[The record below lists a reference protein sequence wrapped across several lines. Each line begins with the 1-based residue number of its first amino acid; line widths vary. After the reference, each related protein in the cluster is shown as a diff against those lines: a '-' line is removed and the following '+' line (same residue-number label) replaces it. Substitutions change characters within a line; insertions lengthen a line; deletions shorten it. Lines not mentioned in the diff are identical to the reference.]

1 MKENEI
7 IETQNENKSFNPEKL
22 LEIKENRK
30 IMNNLLKNLSS
41 MKNNT
46 CEELIKYVSDYLLN
60 NSKDICELYDEEKNT
75 LGHFL
80 TKEEKEDQLKI
91 IIDSYYLL
99 LEDKDIFYKW
109 FMLENKDNLT
119 ILDIACQKGNKIII
133 KYLFSIISKTDES
146 KLRLTEKRN
155 SIFHNSAK
163 NNQCYPIIFYYEKLQ
178 KFFPQTKIIDL
189 SNEYNITPL
198 HYACYYKSIN
208 VIDLLLDLGANIN
221 AKDVDNRSVLF
232 YAVYSG
238 SYKIVKKLLFRGADK
253 EIKDNYNKK
262 VIDYAIEKNN
272 KKIIYLLSEKNC
284 FEKILCQKN
293 KYKNLKGIRYDYT
306 LIYYFL
312 IYIMFMLVFVF
323 RISIMFCKGKNKLDN
338 LLSYNI
344 LLFGVLFFILSI
356 MSFLFSIFFTCYFIC
371 YQKKNKKK
379 IHQKKSLIKLFEE
392 NEHSNIC
399 VKCKRVMK
407 NDTVHCLICGICIDK
422 WDHHCF
428 WLNTCINNDT
438 KNKFKLFYYCIIL
451 TLLFNISFGIV
462 LIIFSYNTNEKEQD
476 KIFSNFFGNLQDYI
490 NNVLLFKIMCISYT
504 FVFSFPFFMNIL
516 CPLCCQKSSKNEK
529 EDSKI
534 SDLKTTFLYSSNE
547 SLEFV

>member
-1 MKENEI
+1 MKENGILEN
-7 IETQNENKSFNPEKL
+7 QNENQLFTKEKI
-22 LEIKENRK
+22 LEIKDNRK
-30 IMNNLLKNLSS
+30 IMNNLLKNIST

-46 CEELIKYVSDYLLN
+46 YEELIKYVSEYLLN

-75 LGHFL
+75 LAHFL
-80 TKEEKEDQLKI
+80 TIEEKEEQLKI

-99 LEDKDIFYKW
+99 LDNKDIFYKW
-109 FMLENKDNLT
+109 FMLENKENLT

-163 NNQCYPIIFYYEKLQ
+163 NNQTYPIIFFYEKLQ

-198 HYACYYKSIN
+198 HYACYYKSKN
-208 VIDLLLDLGANIN
+208 VIDLLLDLDANIN
-221 AKDVDNRSVLF
+221 AKDLDDRSILY

-238 SYKIVKKLLFRGADK
+238 SENIIKKLLFRGADK
-253 EIKDNYNKK
+253 EIKDKYNKK

-284 FEKILCQKN
+284 FEKLLCRKIE
-293 KYKNLKGIRYDYT
+293 YKNLKGIRYDYT

-312 IYIMFMLVFVF
+312 IYIIFMLIFVF
-323 RISIMFCKGKNKLDN
+323 RIAIMFNKGKNSFDKL
-338 LLSYNI
+338 LIYNI
-344 LLFGVLFFILSI
+344 LFCGVLFFILSI

-371 YQKKNKKK
+371 YQKKKKKK
-379 IHQKKSLIKLFEE
+379 INQKKSLIQLYEE
-392 NEHSNIC
+392 NENSNIC
-399 VKCKRVMK
+399 VKCKSVMK
-407 NDTVHCLICGICIDK
+407 NDTVHCLVCGICIDK

-438 KNKFKLFYYCIIL
+438 KNKFKLFYLSIIL
-451 TLLFNISFGIV
+451 TLLFNILFGVI
-462 LIIFSYNTNEKEQD
+462 LIIFSYKANEKEQD
-476 KIFSNFFGNLQDYI
+476 KIFSNFFGNFQDYI
-490 NNVLLFKIMCISYT
+490 NNVLLFKIMCIIYT
-504 FVFSFPFFMNIL
+504 CIFSFPLLINIVI
-516 CPLCCQKSSKNEK
+516 PLCCQKCSKKEN
-529 EDSKI
+529 EDSNI
-534 SDLKTTFLYSSNE
+534 SDFETRLLNPSNE
-547 SLEFV
+547 SL

>member
-1 MKENEI
+1 MLEKDNPHINYSNSSMNKE
-7 IETQNENKSFNPEKL
+7 KS
-22 LEIKENRK
+22 LEIKEKRK
-30 IMNNLLKNLSS
+30 IMNTLIKNLSS
-41 MKNNT
+41 MRGST
-46 CEELIKYVSDYLLN
+46 YEELVKFVSDYLKN
-60 NSKDICELYDEEKNT
+60 KSKDICEIYDEAKNT

-80 TKEEKEDQLKI
+80 TNEEKDEYLKI

-99 LEDKDIFYKW
+99 LHNKEKFFNW
-109 FMLENKDNLT
+109 FMLENNENLT
-119 ILDIACQKGNKIII
+119 ILDIACQKGNKKII
-133 KYLFSIISKTDES
+133 KYLFSILSKTDES
-146 KLRLTEKRN
+146 IFHLTEKRN
-155 SIFHNSAK
+155 SIFHSSAK
-163 NNQCYPIIFYYEKLQ
+163 ANQCYPIIFFYEKLQ

-189 SNEYNITPL
+189 SNEFNITPL
-198 HYACYYKSIN
+198 HYACYYKSLN
-208 VIDLLLDLGANIN
+208 VIDLLLDLGADIN
-221 AKDVDNRSVLF
+221 AKDSDNRSILF

-238 SYKIVKKLLFRGADK
+238 SEKIVKKLLYRGADK

-262 VIDYAIEKNN
+262 VIDYAIEKKN
-272 KKIIYLLSEKNC
+272 KKLIYLLSEKNC
-284 FEKILCQKN
+284 FEKILCRKIE
-293 KYKNLKGIRYDYT
+293 YKNLKGIRYDYT

-312 IYIMFMLVFVF
+312 TYIMFMLVFVF
-323 RISIMFCKGKNKLDN
+323 RIAIMFNKEKNNLDN
-338 LLSYNI
+338 LVSYNI

-371 YQKKNKKK
+371 YQKKKKKK
-379 IHQKKSLIKLFEE
+379 INQKKSLIQLYEE
-392 NEHSNIC
+392 NENSNIC
-399 VKCKRVMK
+399 VKCKSVMK
-407 NDTVHCLICGICIDK
+407 NDTVHCLVCGICIDK